1 MVESRNNS
9 ENSEKSD
16 SEHQEE
22 EQASFASQK
31 QEPRRPRFRKQNFPE
46 DFPIPT
52 QKQKALTRAKQLK
65 EIIQQ
70 HEAEKNKETKRE

>member
-9 ENSEKSD
+9 ENSEKAD

-31 QEPRRPRFRKQNFPE
+31 QEPRRRKFPKQKFPE
-46 DFPIPT
+46 DFPLPT
-52 QKQKALTRAKQLK
+52 QKQKQLARAKQLK
-65 EIIQQ
+65 EFIEQ
-70 HEAEKNKETKRE
+70 HEAEKD

>member
-31 QEPRRPRFRKQNFPE
+31 QEPRRRKFPKQKFPE
-46 DFPIPT
+46 GFPLPT
-52 QKQKALTRAKQLK
+52 EKQKKIARAKQLMEFIK
-65 EIIQQ
+65 Q
-70 HEAEKNKETKRE
+70 HEAEKD